1 MIPRPASPVIQMG
14 GGGGGPR
21 PRLVVRGQTGVP
33 GRDGATAVL
42 VQTPGDPRHDVV
54 GTPAAGVVLHL
65 LLQIAL
71 IEPGQARRRIPV
83 ALAIQPVAGEAGV
96 ARPAGAAAHGDHFA
110 GRGEAPVRHPR
121 RGVAGGE
128 RQDQDKQRG
137 RKEGRRGAHP
147 VPTPAY
153 GAGSG
158 AEPPASRRIGSGE
171 AGKGCDA
178 IMYGRCGP

>member
-1 MIPRPASPVIQMG
+1 LNGGGHDAPRVVAAPARFPAIDLLQRIGGGLARDGRLAFARALACGAVAGGAGGDPAAGVSGDPDG
-14 GGGGGPR
+14 RGGGGGPR

-110 GRGEAPVRHPR
+110 
-121 RGVAGGE
+121 
-128 RQDQDKQRG
+128 
-137 RKEGRRGAHP
+137 
-147 VPTPAY
+147 
-153 GAGSG
+153 
-158 AEPPASRRIGSGE
+158 
-171 AGKGCDA
+171 
-178 IMYGRCGP
+178 